1 MLECFAAAEEGSI
14 RWVCVA
20 DVVVTHNGYTT
31 CCHVRH
37 KRRKHGWLWLSLVV
51 VVVYAELRES
61 GQARPFRS
69 SSLTMLIIPT
79 YHRIHALLHR
89 TSEGEASFSSLKR
102 RVTFPHDMA
111 LVAGKTT
118 PTNFKHENGIV
129 LTGFT
134 PPLTSAMPPSYLHP
148 LFTGNGGGNPPD
160 PKEREF
166 CL

>member
-37 KRRKHGWLWLSLVV
+37 ERRKHGWLWRLSLSLSYTKSLSLVCCCCWV
-51 VVVYAELRES
+51 HRIERKALH
-61 GQARPFRS
+61 
-69 SSLTMLIIPT
+69 IPT
-79 YHRIHALLHR
+79 YHRLHALLHI
-89 TSEGEASFSSLKR
+89 TPEGEACFSSLKR

-118 PTNFKHENGIV
+118 PTNFKHENRIV

-134 PPLTSAMPPSYLHP
+134 PPLTSAMPLSYLHP
-148 LFTGNGGGNPPD
+148 PL
-160 PKEREF
+160 RR
-166 CL
+166 